1 MNQIGAKHEAKRL
14 QFTRKNLRK
23 KRRKTHR
30 SKTKNEM
37 IINTKKRQRNGN
49 THQPTDTYEIVPIV
63 TYQLNGARPVKK
75 IQSIEPSYRRK
86 TAHSL

>member
-1 MNQIGAKHEAKRL
+1 
-14 QFTRKNLRK
+14 
-23 KRRKTHR
+23 
-30 SKTKNEM
+30 M

-75 IQSIEPSYRRK
+75 YNQSNPRIEEKPPIRYDGTKLTMNTRNWL
-86 TAHSL
+86 SLNESFEKY